1 LKSNSAIRT
10 SFLVT
15 TCFLNKYV
23 ISLLSQYGI
32 NNLDNINIVSDINGN
47 TVGWTLGYLINQ
59 LNRDEFLPFESPPR
73 RLSRDFFIPAIT
85 VASAF
90 TVFFLFLFVFYL
102 FRFNFKKER
111 NYF

>member
-1 LKSNSAIRT
+1 MEFLWNLFYSSKILKLYSCPY
-10 SFLVT
+10 LVQ
-15 TCFLNKYV
+15 V
-23 ISLLSQYGI
+23 P

>member
-1 LKSNSAIRT
+1 MKSNSAIRT

-47 TVGWTLGYLINQ
+47 TVGWTLGYLIALKFGYTPIINSSYADISSFKIFCPSKTFCFIYMIFCG
-59 LNRDEFLPFESPPR
+59 LNFL
-73 RLSRDFFIPAIT
+73 I
-85 VASAF
+85 
-90 TVFFLFLFVFYL
+90 
-102 FRFNFKKER
+102 
-111 NYF
+111 